1 MAFIFTLLSSIMAQ
15 NLQIVHMDGV
25 YDLDNDDLVE
35 FIAFEQDIVAMQQ
48 PIPSLLPREAGGVV
62 SRVAY
67 YEIDALGFPQL
78 IWNLDTPQ
86 QIDGRIVAA
95 RITDLDGSGTAELVI
110 AANVRIPDNPDFT
123 QGVISVYDWIDGS
136 FSTAP
141 ALSTALTGPQSGQAI
156 SNLDVVDLE
165 GDGKEEVAIALTG
178 PEAVVTVIGLSGGEE
193 RLFSE
198 VQSFLLQDFSTSAGD
213 VHVAGVDFDRDGLTD
228 LFAFSPERNI
238 LRIQSFF
245 NSGGVLSAGPNLLH
259 RVPGMSNV
267 LTSSLTTLN
276 WNSDDTDDV
285 LIPFQSGH
293 VISLTMID
301 QKIEVAELGIEA
313 GPLSDLKHADFN
325 QDGLTDLLLISGQ
338 QGIVTASYGTRMDT
352 PRLNEYFSI
361 AAGEGTEGPQIFSV
375 IPEIVDG
382 IYLGTVIAGGWTG
395 QQSEIFYFELGSIPE
410 YPEEILV
417 DTYIPQTQMEEIVE
431 EMPIV
436 PPTEGQPLPLGI
448 LPTYV
453 LPVNQTFAY
462 TIPEEDDRE
471 FFSFRWVDAPP
482 RGMYFHYETK
492 SIEWVPDEMQLGAYQ
507 LSFLL
512 KMKVGETVDIITT
525 DEEGVVTYQV
535 VPELATIESR
545 FWIYVN
551 DPPLIVSSPG
561 ETEFVAGD
569 PFIYQVYVTDNN
581 EDALI
586 RYTLEKAP
594 EGMTIEQ
601 DGLLRWQTEASHID
615 IYDVRIVTSDG
626 FDRDVQNLKLYSRG
640 QVVITSLPELSGTVG
655 EEYRYKVGVRMPE
668 DKQQELIYTLVF
680 SPYGMMVDNVGQITW
695 TPQSTQID
703 TQRFVIAANHG
714 IAVDT
719 QSVALFVNHPPI
731 LSSVPELMT
740 KIAIN
745 DTFNF
750 QIVVDDPNEFDIIRY
765 EPINLP
771 EGMRVDPSTGRIL
784 WVPAEAALDFST
796 AEIEISD
803 GHMSHVQSYDF
814 FVNAPIHIVSEPPT
828 LGSVGEALTY
838 KIGIK
843 DLNEGSLMSFAKI
856 TPVYSVKDSRV
867 FAVEIDDDVYREN
880 IDRYIGEFKAKKSIL
895 VDVDEEE
902 LDSEKQGKEE
912 ETVSRINLKRYVQDV
927 FYEDDQLIIVIKKVG
942 GRTVKIKDV
951 LWHFFEGNKGKPP
964 KVLVNRVPFVR
975 YTLLDFPDGM
985 FVDEHT
991 GTISWTPSPNQYDS
1005 HTITYMVSDG
1015 YTRDG
1020 QSFELYINHPPTI
1033 ISTAP
1038 KTARVNELY
1047 KYKVVV
1053 EDKNSDKNLSFSL
1066 AKAPKGMQV
1075 SRDGRISWN
1084 PTPSQIN
1091 SRLFSVEVSD
1101 SYTTDIQETR
1111 LFVNIAPSILTQ
1123 PKPVALTNFE
1133 YRYRMVTE
1141 DLNGDEVKLRPVKI
1155 PKYARFDPE
1164 TGMLR
1169 WKPRMAQRGVNDIV
1183 ITAVDDRGSATS
1195 HEFQVHVFEDPSSQ
1209 QFIST
1214 TWPLL
1219 LAFVGTMFTVGVA
1232 AMN

>member
-1 MAFIFTLLSSIMAQ
+1 MRTILKTSVALVFILLSVLVGQ

-35 FIAFEQDIVAMQQ
+35 FIAFEQD
-48 PIPSLLPREAGGVV
+48 RETGGVV

-67 YEIDALGFPQL
+67 YEIDDLGFPQL

-86 QIDGRIVAA
+86 KIDGNIVAA
-95 RITDLDGSGTAELVI
+95 RITDLNGSGTSELFI
-110 AANVRIPDNPDFT
+110 AANVKTADNRDLS
-123 QGVISVYDWIDGS
+123 QGVLYVYDWMGS
-136 FSTAP
+136 GFSTEP
-141 ALSTALTGPQSGQAI
+141 ALSTALTDPQNGQAI
-156 SNLDVVDLE
+156 SNIDIVDLE

-178 PEAVVTVIGLSGGEE
+178 PEAVVTVIGLSDGEE
-193 RLFSE
+193 RLFNE
-198 VQSFLLQDFSTSAGD
+198 IQSFLLQDFSTSAGD
-213 VHVAGVDFDRDGLTD
+213 VHVAGVDFDRDGLSD
-228 LFAFSPERNI
+228 LFAFSPERNV
-238 LRIQSFF
+238 LRIQSFL
-245 NSGGVLSAGPNLLH
+245 NSGGVLGAGPNLLH
-259 RVPGMSNV
+259 RVPGMSNI
-267 LTSSLTTLN
+267 LTRSIATLN
-276 WNSDDTDDV
+276 WNSDETDDI
-285 LIPFQSGH
+285 LISFQSGH
-293 VISLTMID
+293 VISLSVVG
-301 QKIEVAELGIEA
+301 QKIEVFELGIEA

-325 QDGLTDLLLISGQ
+325 QDGLIDLLLISGQ
-338 QGIVTASYGTRMDT
+338 QGIVTASYGTRTDA

-361 AAGEGTEGPQIFSV
+361 AAGEDSEGPQIFSV

-417 DTYIPQTQMEEIVE
+417 DTYIPQVRMEETIE

-436 PPTEGQPLPLGI
+436 PPAEGQPLPLGI

-471 FFSFRWVDAPP
+471 FFSFRWVTPPP

-492 SIEWVPDEMQLGAYQ
+492 SIEWVPDDMQLGAYQ

-512 KMKVGETVDIITT
+512 KMKVGETVDIIKTN
-525 DEEGVVTYQV
+525 EEGVVTYQV

-551 DPPLIVSSPG
+551 DPPQIVSYPE

-569 PFIYQVYVTDNN
+569 PFIYQVDVTDNN
-581 EDALI
+581 EDAFI
-586 RYTLEKAP
+586 RHTLEKAP
-594 EGMTIEQ
+594 EGMIIEPG
-601 DGLLRWQTEASHID
+601 GLLKWQTNASHID
-615 IYDVRIVTSDG
+615 IYDVRVIASDG

-655 EEYRYKVGVRMPE
+655 EEYRYKVNVRMPE
-668 DKQQELIYTLVF
+668 DKQQELVYSLVY
-680 SPYGMMVDNVGQITW
+680 SPYGMMVDNMGQISW

-719 QSVALFVNHPPI
+719 QSVALFVNHAPI
-731 LSSVPELMT
+731 LSSVPEPMT
-740 KIAIN
+740 KIALN
-745 DTFNF
+745 DTFDF

-765 EPINLP
+765 EPIKLP
-771 EGMRVDPSTGRIL
+771 EGMRVDPSIGRIL
-784 WVPAEAALDFST
+784 WVPTEANLDFST

-803 GHMSHVQSYDF
+803 GHMSHLQSYDF
-814 FVNAPIHIVSEPPT
+814 FVNAPIQIVSEPPT
-828 LGSVGEALTY
+828 LGSVGESLTY
-838 KIGIK
+838 EIGTK
-843 DLNEGSLMSFAKI
+843 DLNEGSLMPYAKI
-856 TPVYSVKDSRV
+856 TPVYSVKDGHV

-895 VDVDEEE
+895 VDMDDEGVGGEE
-902 LDSEKQGKEE
+902 PGEEE

-927 FYEDDQLIIVIKKVG
+927 FYEDDQLIVVIKRVG

-964 KVLVNRVPFVR
+964 KVLVDRVPFVR

-985 FVDEHT
+985 FVDEYT
-991 GTISWTPSPNQYDS
+991 GTISWTPSSNQYDS
-1005 HTITYMVSDG
+1005 HTIAYMVSDG
-1015 YTRDG
+1015 YTKDE

-1038 KTARVNELY
+1038 KAARVNDLY

-1053 EDKNSDKNLSFSL
+1053 EDKNSDRELSFSL
-1066 AKAPKGMQV
+1066 AKAPKGMQIT
-1075 SRDGRISWN
+1075 RDGRISWN

-1111 LFVNIAPSILTQ
+1111 LFVNISPNVLTQ

-1133 YRYRMVTE
+1133 YRYRMVIE

-1155 PKYARFDPE
+1155 PKYARFDPD

-1183 ITAVDDRGSATS
+1183 ITAVDERGSATS

-1214 TWPLL
+1214 SWPLL

-1232 AMN
+1232 ALN

>member
-1 MAFIFTLLSSIMAQ
+1 MFLSGLTAQ

-35 FIAFEQDIVAMQQ
+35 FVSFEQD
-48 PIPSLLPREAGGVV
+48 RETGGVV

-67 YEIDALGFPQL
+67 YEIDDLGFPQL

-86 QIDGRIVAA
+86 QIDGSIVAA
-95 RITDLDGSGTAELVI
+95 RITDLDGSGNAELFI
-110 AANVRIPDNPDFT
+110 AANVRVPDNPDFS
-123 QGVISVYDWIDGS
+123 QGVIYVYDWIDGG
-136 FSTAP
+136 FSKAP

-156 SNLDVVDLE
+156 SNVDIVDLE

-178 PEAVVTVIGLSGGEE
+178 PEAVVTVIGLSPGEE
-193 RLFSE
+193 RLFNE
-198 VQSFLLQDFSTSAGD
+198 IQSFLLQDFSTSAGD
-213 VHVAGVDFDRDGLTD
+213 VHVAGVDFDRDGLSD

-238 LRIQSFF
+238 LRIQSFL
-245 NSGGVLSAGPNLLH
+245 NSGGVLGAGTNLLH
-259 RVPGMSNV
+259 RVPGMSNI
-267 LTSSLTTLN
+267 LTRSLATLN
-276 WNSDDTDDV
+276 WNSDETDDV

-293 VISLTMID
+293 VVSLSMVD
-301 QKIEVAELGIEA
+301 QKVEVTELGIEA

-325 QDGLTDLLLISGQ
+325 QDGLVDLLLVSGQ
-338 QGIVTASYGTRMDT
+338 QGIVTASYGTRMDA

-361 AAGEGTEGPQIFSV
+361 AAGEDAEGPQIFSV

-417 DTYIPQTQMEEIVE
+417 DTYIPQVRMEETIE

-436 PPTEGQPLPLGI
+436 PPAEGQPLPLGI

-471 FFSFRWVDAPP
+471 FFSFRWVNAPP

-492 SIEWVPDEMQLGAYQ
+492 SIEWVPDDMQLGAYQ

-551 DPPLIVSSPG
+551 DPPQIVSYPE

-569 PFIYQVYVTDNN
+569 PFIYQVDVTDKN
-581 EDALI
+581 EDAFI
-586 RYTLEKAP
+586 RHTLEKAP

-601 DGLLRWQTEASHID
+601 DGLLKWQTNASHID
-615 IYDVRIVTSDG
+615 IYDVRVIASDG

-655 EEYRYKVGVRMPE
+655 EEYRYKVNVRMPE
-668 DKQQELIYTLVF
+668 DKQQELVYTLVY
-680 SPYGMMVDNVGQITW
+680 SPYGMMVDNMGQITW

-703 TQRFVIAANHG
+703 TQRFVLAANHG

-731 LSSVPELMT
+731 LSSVPEPMT
-740 KIAIN
+740 KIALN
-745 DTFNF
+745 DTFDF

-765 EPINLP
+765 EPIKLP
-771 EGMRVDPSTGRIL
+771 EGMRVDPSIGRIL
-784 WVPAEAALDFST
+784 WVPTEANLDFST

-814 FVNAPIHIVSEPPT
+814 FVNAPIQIVSEPPT
-828 LGSVGEALTY
+828 LGSVGKSLTY
-838 KIGIK
+838 EIGTK
-843 DLNEGSLMSFAKI
+843 DLNEGSLMPYAKI
-856 TPVYSVKDSRV
+856 TPIYSVKDGQV

-895 VDVDEEE
+895 IDMDEEE
-902 LDSEKQGKEE
+902 VGGEEPGEE
-912 ETVSRINLKRYVQDV
+912 EGLHSSFGWHRASYSR
-927 FYEDDQLIIVIKKVG
+927 
-942 GRTVKIKDV
+942 
-951 LWHFFEGNKGKPP
+951 
-964 KVLVNRVPFVR
+964 
-975 YTLLDFPDGM
+975 
-985 FVDEHT
+985 
-991 GTISWTPSPNQYDS
+991 
-1005 HTITYMVSDG
+1005 
-1015 YTRDG
+1015 
-1020 QSFELYINHPPTI
+1020 
-1033 ISTAP
+1033 
-1038 KTARVNELY
+1038 
-1047 KYKVVV
+1047 
-1053 EDKNSDKNLSFSL
+1053 
-1066 AKAPKGMQV
+1066 
-1075 SRDGRISWN
+1075 
-1084 PTPSQIN
+1084 
-1091 SRLFSVEVSD
+1091 
-1101 SYTTDIQETR
+1101 
-1111 LFVNIAPSILTQ
+1111 
-1123 PKPVALTNFE
+1123 
-1133 YRYRMVTE
+1133 
-1141 DLNGDEVKLRPVKI
+1141 
-1155 PKYARFDPE
+1155 
-1164 TGMLR
+1164 
-1169 WKPRMAQRGVNDIV
+1169 
-1183 ITAVDDRGSATS
+1183 
-1195 HEFQVHVFEDPSSQ
+1195 
-1209 QFIST
+1209 
-1214 TWPLL
+1214 
-1219 LAFVGTMFTVGVA
+1219 
-1232 AMN
+1232 

>member
-1 MAFIFTLLSSIMAQ
+1 MRNILKTSVPFAFMFLSGLTAQ

-35 FIAFEQDIVAMQQ
+35 FVSFEQD
-48 PIPSLLPREAGGVV
+48 RETGGVV

-67 YEIDALGFPQL
+67 YEIDDLGFPQL

-86 QIDGRIVAA
+86 QISGSIVAA
-95 RITDLDGSGTAELVI
+95 RITDLDGSGNAELFI
-110 AANVRIPDNPDFT
+110 AANVRVPDNPDLS
-123 QGVISVYDWIDGS
+123 QGVIYVYDWIDGG
-136 FSTAP
+136 FSKAP

-156 SNLDVVDLE
+156 SNVDIVDLE

-178 PEAVVTVIGLSGGEE
+178 PEAVVTVIGLSPGEE
-193 RLFSE
+193 RLFNE
-198 VQSFLLQDFSTSAGD
+198 IQSFLLQDFSTSAGD
-213 VHVAGVDFDRDGLTD
+213 VHVAGVDFDRDGLSD

-238 LRIQSFF
+238 LRIQSFL
-245 NSGGVLSAGPNLLH
+245 NSGGVLGAGTNLLH
-259 RVPGMSNV
+259 RVPGMSNI
-267 LTSSLTTLN
+267 LTRSLATLN
-276 WNSDDTDDV
+276 WNSDETDDV

-293 VISLTMID
+293 LVSLSMVD
-301 QKIEVAELGIEA
+301 QKVEVTELGIEA

-325 QDGLTDLLLISGQ
+325 QDGLVDLLLVSGQ
-338 QGIVTASYGTRMDT
+338 QGIVTASYGTRMDA

-361 AAGEGTEGPQIFSV
+361 AAGEDAEGPQIFSV

-417 DTYIPQTQMEEIVE
+417 DTYIPQVRMEETIE

-436 PPTEGQPLPLGI
+436 PPAEGQPLPLGI

-471 FFSFRWVDAPP
+471 FFSFRWVNAPP

-492 SIEWVPDEMQLGAYQ
+492 SIEWVPDDMQLGAYQ

-551 DPPLIVSSPG
+551 DPPQIVSYPE

-569 PFIYQVYVTDNN
+569 PFIYQVDVTDKN
-581 EDALI
+581 EDAFI
-586 RYTLEKAP
+586 RHTLEKAP
-594 EGMTIEQ
+594 EGMAIEQ
-601 DGLLRWQTEASHID
+601 DGLLKWQTNASHID
-615 IYDVRIVTSDG
+615 IYDVRVIASDG

-655 EEYRYKVGVRMPE
+655 EEYRYQVNVRMPE
-668 DKQQELIYTLVF
+668 DKQHELVYTLVY
-680 SPYGMMVDNVGQITW
+680 SPYGMMIDNMGQITW

-703 TQRFVIAANHG
+703 TQRFVLAANHG

-731 LSSVPELMT
+731 LSSVPEPMT
-740 KIAIN
+740 KIALN
-745 DTFNF
+745 DTFDF

-765 EPINLP
+765 EPIKLP
-771 EGMRVDPSTGRIL
+771 EGMRVDPSIGRIL
-784 WVPAEAALDFST
+784 WVPTEANLDFST

-814 FVNAPIHIVSEPPT
+814 FVNAPIQIVSEPPT
-828 LGSVGEALTY
+828 LGSVGKSLTY
-838 KIGIK
+838 EIGTK
-843 DLNEGSLMSFAKI
+843 DLNEGSLMPYAKI
-856 TPVYSVKDSRV
+856 TPIYSVKDGQV

-895 VDVDEEE
+895 IDMDEEE
-902 LDSEKQGKEE
+902 VGGEEPGEEE
-912 ETVSRINLKRYVQDV
+912 ETVSRINLKRYVQDI
-927 FYEDDQLIIVIKKVG
+927 FYEDDQLIVVIKRVG
-942 GRTVKIKDV
+942 GRTVKIRDV

-964 KVLVNRVPFVR
+964 KVLVDRVPFVR

-985 FVDEHT
+985 FVDEYT
-991 GTISWTPSPNQYDS
+991 GTISWTPSPNQYDN
-1005 HTITYMVSDG
+1005 HTIAYMVSDG
-1015 YTRDG
+1015 YTKDEQG
-1020 QSFELYINHPPTI
+1020 FELYINHPPTI

-1053 EDKNSDKNLSFSL
+1053 EDKNSDRGLSFSL
-1066 AKAPKGMQV
+1066 AKAPKGMQIT
-1075 SRDGRISWN
+1075 RDGRISWN

-1111 LFVNIAPSILTQ
+1111 LFVNISPNVLTQ

-1155 PKYARFDPE
+1155 PKYARFDPD

-1183 ITAVDDRGSATS
+1183 IAAVDERGSATS

-1214 TWPLL
+1214 SWPLL

-1232 AMN
+1232 ALN